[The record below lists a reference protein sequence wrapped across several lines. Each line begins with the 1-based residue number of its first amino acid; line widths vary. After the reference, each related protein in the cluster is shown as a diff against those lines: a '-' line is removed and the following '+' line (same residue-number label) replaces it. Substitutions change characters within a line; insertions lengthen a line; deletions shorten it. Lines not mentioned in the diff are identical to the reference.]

1 MELVEK
7 KIASEEIFSGRIL
20 HVHRD
25 TVLLPNGKT
34 AFREVADH
42 PGGVA
47 IVALTEQQ
55 EVFLVEQYRYAFSRT
70 MVEIPAGKRETGE
83 APFLTARRELL
94 EEVGAT
100 ADKWYDLGTVIPSP
114 GCYGETL
121 YLYMA
126 EGLHFSEQCLDEDEF
141 LNVKKMPLARLV
153 ELCLDGTVADA
164 KTVCGALKAQA
175 FLAAGK
181 KPCPLT
187 GEGV

>member
-7 KIASEEIFSGRIL
+7 KISSEEIFSGRIL

-47 IVALTEQQ
+47 IVALTEKG

-70 MVEIPAGKRETGE
+70 MVEIPAGKREVGE
-83 APFLTARRELL
+83 EPFLTARRELL

-100 ADKWYDLGTVIPSP
+100 AEKWYDLGTVIPSP

-126 EGLHFSEQCLDEDEF
+126 EELHFSEQCLDEDEF
-141 LNVKKMPLARLV
+141 LNVRKMPLAQLV
-153 ELCLDGTVADA
+153 ERCLDGTVADA
-164 KTVCGALKAQA
+164 KTVVGALKAQA
-175 FLAAGK
+175 FLSAGK
-181 KPCPLT
+181 KPCALT
-187 GEGV
+187 AEGV

>member
-83 APFLTARRELL
+83 APFLTAQRELL
-94 EEVGAT
+94 EEVG
-100 ADKWYDLGTVIPSP
+100 DYDYIRSLIDDVAALPMFVRNESKELTVDVVSFRP
-114 GCYGETL
+114 
-121 YLYMA
+121 
-126 EGLHFSEQCLDEDEF
+126 
-141 LNVKKMPLARLV
+141 
-153 ELCLDGTVADA
+153 
-164 KTVCGALKAQA
+164 VCG
-175 FLAAGK
+175 
-181 KPCPLT
+181 
-187 GEGV
+187 